1 MLYDLSNPLQ
11 NESFGVRAE
20 ALRKKGNGIVELT
33 EKKPQ
38 RTAKQNNYLHSIL
51 AYFGLEVGETAE
63 YVKRYYF
70 KILCNKDLFVVEKED
85 KYHGKIKVVRSSA
98 ELDTAEMTTAI
109 ERFRNWAAGEGV
121 YIPSADEHLMVQQM
135 EIEISRNKMYL

>member
-11 NESFGVRAE
+11 RESFRVKAE
-20 ALRKKGNGIVELT
+20 ALLKKDGIVELT

-38 RTAKQNNYLHSIL
+38 RSANQNRYLHSIL

-70 KILCNKDLFVVEKED
+70 KLLCNKDLFVENKED
-85 KYHGKIKVVRSSA
+85 KFHGKIQVLRSSA
-98 ELDTAEMTTAI
+98 DLDPGEMTTAI
-109 ERFRNWAAGEGV
+109 ERFRNWASGEGI
-121 YIPSADEHLMVQQM
+121 YIPSPEEHLLVQQM

>member
-11 NESFGVRAE
+11 NESFGVKAE
-20 ALRKKGNGIVELT
+20 ALRKKGCIVELT

-38 RTAKQNNYLHSIL
+38 RTANQNRYLHSIL

-70 KILCNKDLFVVEKED
+70 KLLCNKDTFVVEKED
-85 KYHGKIKVVRSSA
+85 KFHGKIQVLRSSA
-98 ELDTAEMTTAI
+98 DLDTAEMTVCI
-109 ERFRNWAAGEGV
+109 ERFRNWASGEGV
-121 YIPSADEHLMVQQM
+121 YIPSSEEHLLVQQM
-135 EIEISRNKMYL
+135 EIEISRNRMYL

>member
-11 NESFGVRAE
+11 RENFRVKAE
-20 ALRKKGNGIVELT
+20 ALAKKGGIVELT
-33 EKKPQ
+33 EKKQQ
-38 RTAKQNNYLHSIL
+38 RTPAQNRYLHSIL

-70 KILCNKDLFVVEKED
+70 KILCNKDLFVKDVED
-85 KYHGKIKVVRSSA
+85 KYHGRIQVLRSSS

-121 YIPSADEHLMVQQM
+121 YIPSPEEHMLVQQM
-135 EIEISRNKMYL
+135 EIEISRNKIYL

>member
-11 NESFGVRAE
+11 NESFGVKAE
-20 ALRKKGNGIVELT
+20 ALRKKGCIVELT

-38 RTAKQNNYLHSIL
+38 RTANQNRYLHSIL

-70 KILCNKDLFVVEKED
+70 KLLCNKDTFVVEKED
-85 KYHGKIKVVRSSA
+85 KFHGKIQVLRSSA
-98 ELDTAEMTTAI
+98 ELDTAEMTVCI
-109 ERFRNWAAGEGV
+109 ERFRNWASGEGV
-121 YIPSADEHLMVQQM
+121 YIPSPEEHLLVQQM
-135 EIEISRNKMYL
+135 EIEISRNRMYL

>member
-11 NESFGVRAE
+11 NESFGVKAE
-20 ALRKKGNGIVELT
+20 ALRKKGCIVELT

-38 RTAKQNNYLHSIL
+38 RTANQNRYLHSIL

-70 KILCNKDLFVVEKED
+70 KLLCNKDTFVVEKED
-85 KYHGKIKVVRSSA
+85 KFHGKIQVLRSSA
-98 ELDTAEMTTAI
+98 DLDTAEMTVCI
-109 ERFRNWAAGEGV
+109 ERFRNWASGEGV
-121 YIPSADEHLMVQQM
+121 YIPSPEEHLLVQQM
-135 EIEISRNKMYL
+135 EIEISRSRMYL

>member
-11 NESFGVRAE
+11 NESFGVKAE
-20 ALRKKGNGIVELT
+20 ALRKKDCIVELT

-38 RTAKQNNYLHSIL
+38 RTANQNRYLHSIL

-70 KILCNKDLFVVEKED
+70 KLLCNKDTFVVEKED
-85 KYHGKIKVVRSSA
+85 KFHGKIQVLRSSA
-98 ELDTAEMTTAI
+98 DLDTAEMTVCI
-109 ERFRNWAAGEGV
+109 ERFRNWASGEGV
-121 YIPSADEHLMVQQM
+121 YIPSPEEHLLVQQM
-135 EIEISRNKMYL
+135 EIEISRNRMYL